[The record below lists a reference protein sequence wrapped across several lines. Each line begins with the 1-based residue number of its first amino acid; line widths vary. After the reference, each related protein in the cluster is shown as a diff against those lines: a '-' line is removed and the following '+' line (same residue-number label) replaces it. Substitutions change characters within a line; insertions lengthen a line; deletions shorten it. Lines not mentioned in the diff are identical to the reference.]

1 MSIQIWDT
9 CSQNILIIAGAERYR
24 AITTNHMRNADGVI
38 LVYDITSE
46 KSFKML
52 QFWYDSVKMSTGED
66 IVIYLLGNKSDLKL
80 KKNYKNE
87 KFDIVPTQKAIT
99 FVKDYNLHGYVECS
113 AKENINISDSFKTFY
128 KSNIIPRLF
137 LIDRN
142 IWKTE
147 DELRRKNK
155 KSTEAFNW

>member
-1 MSIQIWDT
+1 
-9 CSQNILIIAGAERYR
+9 
-24 AITTNHMRNADGVI
+24 MRNADGVI

-52 QFWYDSVKMSTGED
+52 QFWYDSVKMSTSED

-99 FVKDYNLHGYVECS
+99 FVKDYNLQGYVECS
-113 AKENINISDSFKTFY
+113 AKENINITDSFKTFY
-128 KSNIIPRLF
+128 KSIFIPRLF
-137 LIDRN
+137 FINRN
-142 IWKTE
+142 I
-147 DELRRKNK
+147 
-155 KSTEAFNW
+155 